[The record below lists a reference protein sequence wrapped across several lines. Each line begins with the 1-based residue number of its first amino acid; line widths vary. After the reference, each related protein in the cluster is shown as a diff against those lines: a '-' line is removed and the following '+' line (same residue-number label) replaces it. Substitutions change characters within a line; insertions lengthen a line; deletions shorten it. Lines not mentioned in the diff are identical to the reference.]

1 MIRTLKVLIVLV
13 ILGTVGYFYPPPRL
27 FVLKLIGRAS
37 VCPLKQAMHSYDQ
50 ISGTTAAKDRLLRE
64 SRLVEKDPAGFHLW
78 QTPKGRFWMPAGS
91 DFAVFFD
98 LGEQQMNIYGQ
109 DGFGVRAGDVVLDCG
124 ANVGVY
130 TRTALDAGAR
140 LVVAIELAPDNLECL
155 RRNFADEIRAG
166 RVIVYPKGV
175 WNKDDFLTLTVTP
188 NNSAAYSVVLTPEK
202 GHEGPTVPL
211 TTIDKLV
218 AELRLDRVD
227 YIKMDIEGA
236 EKQALVG
243 ARATLA
249 KYHPRMALSA
259 YHLPGDPVKIP
270 EVVRQCWAG
279 YHTVCG
285 PCLDGGSSIIT
296 AVLYFY

>member
-1 MIRTLKVLIVLV
+1 MIRAIKVFSVLIVL
-13 ILGTVGYFYPPPRL
+13 GTVLYFYPPPRL
-27 FVLKLIGRAS
+27 LALKLLGRAS
-37 VCPLKQAMHSYDQ
+37 ACPLRQAMRSYDQ

-64 SRLVEKDPAGFHLW
+64 SRLLEKDPAGFHLW

-91 DFAVFFD
+91 DYAVFWD
-98 LGEQQMNIYGQ
+98 LGEQEMNIYGQ

-140 LVVAIELAPDNLECL
+140 LVVAIEPAPENLECL
-155 RRNFADEIRAG
+155 RRNYAGEVRAG
-166 RVIVYPKGV
+166 RVIIYPKGV
-175 WNKDDFLTLTVTP
+175 WDKDDFLTLTVNP
-188 NNSAAYSVVLTPEK
+188 DSSPADSVVLEPDK
-202 GHEGPTVPL
+202 SRQGPVVPL
-211 TTIDKLV
+211 TTIDRLV
-218 AELRLDRVD
+218 AELKLDRVD

-236 EKQALVG
+236 EKNALLG
-243 ARATLA
+243 AQATLA

-270 EVVRQCWAG
+270 ELVRKGWAG

-285 PCLDGGSSIIT
+285 PCLDAGTSIIT
-296 AVLYFY
+296 AVQYFY